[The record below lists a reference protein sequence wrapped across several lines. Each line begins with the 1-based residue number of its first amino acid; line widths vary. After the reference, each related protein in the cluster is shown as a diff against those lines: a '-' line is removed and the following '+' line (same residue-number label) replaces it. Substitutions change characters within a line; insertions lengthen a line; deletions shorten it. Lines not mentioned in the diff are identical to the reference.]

1 MSLRSTRTRTRGTA
15 LRATLSIFALVA
27 IGGAVSAAALAVA
40 NTVAA
45 LPSPREAN
53 LRRLVD
59 IQALNAQGSN
69 DGRAFELASL
79 TTADDEAMVDA
90 EFDAIAAPRAI
101 PAPEA
106 ATGGL
111 PTDQAGNLAGIDQP
125 APIARPKAAVAKPAA
140 RAPNSAPTNTVLS
153 DAQITA
159 LKQRLRLSPGQQ
171 PYWPEIE
178 VSLRAVA
185 RQINEANRKARG
197 AAMAVD
203 VSSPEV
209 ERLKNAAM
217 PLLMQ
222 MRPDQKAEIVA
233 LARMIGME
241 NMVAML

>member
-1 MSLRSTRTRTRGTA
+1 MNLRSTRTRTRGAA
-15 LRATLSIFALVA
+15 LRATLGIFALVA

-59 IQALNAQGSN
+59 IQALAADAGS

-79 TTADDEAMVDA
+79 TRADDVAMVDA
-90 EFDAIAAPRAI
+90 EFDAVAAPPRN
-101 PAPEA
+101 PAPEL
-106 ATGGL
+106 ATGSL
-111 PTDQAGNLAGIDQP
+111 PRDQADQP
-125 APIARPKAAVAKPAA
+125 VPIARPKAAVAKPAA
-140 RAPNSAPTNTVLS
+140 RAPNSAPPNTVLS
-153 DAQITA
+153 DAQIAA
-159 LKQRLRLSPGQQ
+159 LKQRLRLSPSQQ

-185 RQINEANRKARG
+185 RQINEANRKAHG

-217 PLLMQ
+217 PFLMQ
-222 MRPDQKAEIVA
+222 MRPDQKAEIVM

>member
-1 MSLRSTRTRTRGTA
+1 MNLRSTRTRTRGAA
-15 LRATLSIFALVA
+15 LRTTLGIFALVA

-59 IQALNAQGSN
+59 IQADASN

-90 EFDAIAAPRAI
+90 EFDAVAAPPRI
-101 PAPEA
+101 PAPEV
-106 ATGGL
+106 ATGSL
-111 PTDQAGNLAGIDQP
+111 PRDQAGSIAGIDQP
-125 APIARPKAAVAKPAA
+125 APLARPKAAVAKPAA
-140 RAPNSAPTNTVLS
+140 RAPNAAPANTVLS
-153 DAQITA
+153 DAQIAA
-159 LKQRLRLSPGQQ
+159 LKQRLRLSPSQQ

-185 RQINEANRKARG
+185 RQVNEANRKAHG
-197 AAMAVD
+197 AVMAVD

-217 PLLMQ
+217 PFLMQ